1 MIMMNATVPLN
12 TKNESILKI
21 AVLGLGSVGKTTIS
35 KSYSGE
41 INDLDQISMTK
52 GVDITVKRIIYQG
65 RTVTLQIWDF
75 AGQKQFRF
83 MIDVFLRGVKG
94 VMYVYDITDIETL
107 AYLNEFVDLTRNYLA
122 NHFYPKVPEVLVG
135 NKLDLEDVEVSI
147 EDIHDFMKNYGI
159 KKHFLVSGLL
169 SGNVSEPFEYIVD
182 QILNKEENLAEE
194 LISKYLISIVYC
206 NHYN

>member
-1 MIMMNATVPLN
+1 MNTTLPQN
-12 TKNESILKI
+12 SKHDNILKI

-41 INDLDQISMTK
+41 LDDPNQISMTK
-52 GVDITVKRIIYQG
+52 GVDITVKRIVYQG

-122 NHFYPKVPEVLVG
+122 NHFYPKIPEVLVG
-135 NKLDLEDVEVSI
+135 NKLDLEDSEVSI
-147 EDIHDFMKNYGI
+147 EDIHDFMKNYNI

-169 SGNVSEPFEYIVD
+169 SGNVSEPFEYFVD
-182 QILNKEENLAEE
+182 QIINKEQNLADE
-194 LISKYLISIVYC
+194 LVSKYQSF
-206 NHYN
+206 

>member
-1 MIMMNATVPLN
+1 MMKTTLPQNSKHDN
-12 TKNESILKI
+12 ILKI

-41 INDLDQISMTK
+41 LDDPNQISMTK
-52 GVDITVKRIIYQG
+52 GVDITVKRMVHQD
-65 RTVTLQIWDF
+65 RTITLQIWDF

-122 NHFYPKVPEVLVG
+122 NHFYPKIPEVLVG
-135 NKLDLEDVEVSI
+135 NKLDLEDSEVSI
-147 EDIHDFMKNYGI
+147 EDIHDFMKNYNI

-169 SGNVSEPFEYIVD
+169 SGNVSEPFEYIVY
-182 QILNKEENLAEE
+182 QIINKEQSLADE
-194 LISKYLISIVYC
+194 LVSKYQSF
-206 NHYN
+206 

>member
-1 MIMMNATVPLN
+1 MIMMNTTLPQN
-12 TKNESILKI
+12 SKHDNILKI

-41 INDLDQISMTK
+41 LDDPNQISMTK
-52 GVDITVKRIIYQG
+52 GVDITVKRMVHQD
-65 RTVTLQIWDF
+65 RTITLQIWDF

-122 NHFYPKVPEVLVG
+122 NHFYPKIPEVLVG
-135 NKLDLEDVEVSI
+135 NKLDLEDSEVSI
-147 EDIHDFMKNYGI
+147 EDIHDFMKNYNI

-169 SGNVSEPFEYIVD
+169 SGNVSEPFEYIVY
-182 QILNKEENLAEE
+182 QIINKEQSLADE
-194 LISKYLISIVYC
+194 LVSKYQSF
-206 NHYN
+206 

>member
-1 MIMMNATVPLN
+1 MMNTTLPQN
-12 TKNESILKI
+12 SKHDNILKI

-41 INDLDQISMTK
+41 LDDPNQISMTK
-52 GVDITVKRIIYQG
+52 GVDITVKRTVYQG

-122 NHFYPKVPEVLVG
+122 NHFYPKIPEVLVG
-135 NKLDLEDVEVSI
+135 NKLDLEDAEVSI

-182 QILNKEENLAEE
+182 KIINKEQSLADE
-194 LISKYLISIVYC
+194 LVSKYQSF
-206 NHYN
+206 

>member
-1 MIMMNATVPLN
+1 MMNAILPQN

-41 INDLDQISMTK
+41 LDNPDQISMTK
-52 GVDITVKRIIYQG
+52 GVDITVKRIVHQG
-65 RTVTLQIWDF
+65 KTVTLQIWDF

-107 AYLNEFVDLTRNYLA
+107 AYLHEFVDLTRNYLA
-122 NHFYPKVPEVLVG
+122 NHFYPNVPEVLVG
-135 NKLDLEDVEVSI
+135 NKLDLEEVEVSI
-147 EDIHDFMKNYGI
+147 EDIHDFMKSYNI

-169 SGNVSEPFEYIVD
+169 SGNVSEPFEYVVD
-182 QILNKEENLAEE
+182 QILNKEKNLADE
-194 LISKYLISIVYC
+194 LISKYPSF
-206 NHYN
+206 

>member
-1 MIMMNATVPLN
+1 MIMMNATLPLN
-12 TKNESILKI
+12 IKNESILKI

-41 INDLDQISMTK
+41 MDDPNQISMTK
-52 GVDITVKRIIYQG
+52 GVDITVKRIVHKG

-169 SGNVSEPFEYIVD
+169 SGNVSEPFEFIVD
-182 QILNKEENLAEE
+182 KILNKEENLTEE
-194 LISKYLISIVYC
+194 LLSKYPSL
-206 NHYN
+206 

>member
-1 MIMMNATVPLN
+1 MMNTTLPQN
-12 TKNESILKI
+12 SKHDNILKI

-41 INDLDQISMTK
+41 LDDPNQISMTK
-52 GVDITVKRIIYQG
+52 GVDITVKRIVYQG

-122 NHFYPKVPEVLVG
+122 NHFYPKIPEVLVG
-135 NKLDLEDVEVSI
+135 NKLDLEDSEVSI
-147 EDIHDFMKNYGI
+147 EDIHDFMKNYNI

-182 QILNKEENLAEE
+182 QIINKEQSLADE
-194 LISKYLISIVYC
+194 LVSKYQSF
-206 NHYN
+206 

>member
-1 MIMMNATVPLN
+1 MMNATVPLN

-194 LISKYLISIVYC
+194 LISKYP
-206 NHYN
+206 NF

>member
-1 MIMMNATVPLN
+1 MIMMNATPPQN
-12 TKNESILKI
+12 SQHGNILKI

-41 INDLDQISMTK
+41 LDDPNQISMTK
-52 GVDITVKRIIYQG
+52 GVDITVKRIVHQG

-122 NHFYPKVPEVLVG
+122 NHFYPKIPEVLVG
-135 NKLDLEDVEVSI
+135 NKLDLEDSEVSI
-147 EDIHDFMKNYGI
+147 EDIHDFMKNYNI
-159 KKHFLVSGLL
+159 TKHFLVSGLL
-169 SGNVSEPFEYIVD
+169 SGNVSEPFEYIVN
-182 QILNKEENLAEE
+182 QIINKEQSLADE
-194 LISKYLISIVYC
+194 LVSKYQSF
-206 NHYN
+206 

>member
-1 MIMMNATVPLN
+1 MNTTLPQN
-12 TKNESILKI
+12 SKHDNILKI

-41 INDLDQISMTK
+41 LDDPNQISMTK
-52 GVDITVKRIIYQG
+52 GVDITVKRIVYQS

-122 NHFYPKVPEVLVG
+122 NHFYPKIPEVLVG
-135 NKLDLEDVEVSI
+135 NKLDLEDSEVSI
-147 EDIHDFMKNYGI
+147 EDIHDFMKNYNI

-182 QILNKEENLAEE
+182 QIINKEQSLADE
-194 LISKYLISIVYC
+194 LVSKYQSF
-206 NHYN
+206 

>member
-1 MIMMNATVPLN
+1 MMNTTLPQN
-12 TKNESILKI
+12 SKHDNILKI
-21 AVLGLGSVGKTTIS
+21 AVLGLGSVGKTTLS

-41 INDLDQISMTK
+41 LDDPNQISMTK
-52 GVDITVKRIIYQG
+52 GVDITVKRIVYQG

-122 NHFYPKVPEVLVG
+122 NHFYPKIPEVLVG
-135 NKLDLEDVEVSI
+135 NKLDLEDSEVSI
-147 EDIHDFMKNYGI
+147 EDIHDFMKNYNI

-182 QILNKEENLAEE
+182 QIINKEQNLADE
-194 LISKYLISIVYC
+194 LVSKYQSF
-206 NHYN
+206 

>member
-1 MIMMNATVPLN
+1 MMNTVLPQN
-12 TKNESILKI
+12 SKQDNILKV

-41 INDLDQISMTK
+41 LDNPNQISMTK
-52 GVDITVKRIIYQG
+52 GVDITVKRMVHQG

-122 NHFYPKVPEVLVG
+122 NHFYPKIPEVLVG
-135 NKLDLEDVEVSI
+135 NKLDLEDAEVSI
-147 EDIHDFMKNYGI
+147 EDIHDFMKNYNI

-182 QILNKEENLAEE
+182 QIINKEQSLADE
-194 LISKYLISIVYC
+194 LVSKYQSF
-206 NHYN
+206 

>member
-1 MIMMNATVPLN
+1 MMNTTFPQN
-12 TKNESILKI
+12 SKHDNILKI

-41 INDLDQISMTK
+41 LDDPNQISMTK
-52 GVDITVKRIIYQG
+52 GVDITVKRIVHQG

-122 NHFYPKVPEVLVG
+122 NHFYPKIPEVLVG
-135 NKLDLEDVEVSI
+135 NKLDLEDSEVSI
-147 EDIHDFMKNYGI
+147 EDIHDFMKNYDI

-169 SGNVSEPFEYIVD
+169 SGNVSEPFEYIVN
-182 QILNKEENLAEE
+182 QIINKEQSLADE
-194 LISKYLISIVYC
+194 LVSKYQSF
-206 NHYN
+206 

>member
-1 MIMMNATVPLN
+1 MNTTLPQN
-12 TKNESILKI
+12 SKHNNILKI

-41 INDLDQISMTK
+41 LDDPNQISMTK
-52 GVDITVKRIIYQG
+52 GVDITVKRIVYQG

-122 NHFYPKVPEVLVG
+122 NHFYPKIPEVLVG
-135 NKLDLEDVEVSI
+135 NKLDLEDSEVSI
-147 EDIHDFMKNYGI
+147 EDIHDFMKNYNI

-182 QILNKEENLAEE
+182 QIINKEQSLADE
-194 LISKYLISIVYC
+194 LVSKYQSF
-206 NHYN
+206 

>member
-1 MIMMNATVPLN
+1 MNMMNATLPLN

-41 INDLDQISMTK
+41 MDDPNQISMTK
-52 GVDITVKRIIYQG
+52 GVDITVKRIVYQG
-65 RTVTLQIWDF
+65 KTVTLQIWDF

-169 SGNVSEPFEYIVD
+169 SGNVSEPFEYVVD
-182 QILNKEENLAEE
+182 QILNKEESLAEE
-194 LISKYLISIVYC
+194 LISKYPSF
-206 NHYN
+206 

>member
-1 MIMMNATVPLN
+1 MIMMNTTLPQN
-12 TKNESILKI
+12 SKHDNILKI

-41 INDLDQISMTK
+41 LDDPNQISMTK
-52 GVDITVKRIIYQG
+52 GVDITVKRIVYQG

-122 NHFYPKVPEVLVG
+122 NHFYPKIPEVLVG
-135 NKLDLEDVEVSI
+135 NKLDLEDSEVSI
-147 EDIHDFMKNYGI
+147 EDIHDFMKNYNI

-182 QILNKEENLAEE
+182 QIINKEQNLADE
-194 LISKYLISIVYC
+194 LVSKYQSF
-206 NHYN
+206 

>member
-1 MIMMNATVPLN
+1 MMNTTLPQN
-12 TKNESILKI
+12 SKHDNILKI

-41 INDLDQISMTK
+41 LDDPNQISMTK
-52 GVDITVKRIIYQG
+52 GVDITVKRIVYQS

-122 NHFYPKVPEVLVG
+122 NHFYPKIPEVLVG
-135 NKLDLEDVEVSI
+135 NKLDLEDSEVSI
-147 EDIHDFMKNYGI
+147 EDIHDFMKNYNI

-182 QILNKEENLAEE
+182 QIINKEQSLADE
-194 LISKYLISIVYC
+194 LVSKYQSF
-206 NHYN
+206 

>member
-1 MIMMNATVPLN
+1 MTMMNTVLPQN
-12 TKNESILKI
+12 SKQDNILKV

-41 INDLDQISMTK
+41 LDNPNQISMTK
-52 GVDITVKRIIYQG
+52 GVDITVKRMVHQG

-122 NHFYPKVPEVLVG
+122 NHFYPKIPEVLVG
-135 NKLDLEDVEVSI
+135 NKLDLEDAEVSI
-147 EDIHDFMKNYGI
+147 EDIHDFMKNYNI

-182 QILNKEENLAEE
+182 QIINKEQSLADE
-194 LISKYLISIVYC
+194 LVSKYQSF
-206 NHYN
+206 

>member
-1 MIMMNATVPLN
+1 MNTTLPQN
-12 TKNESILKI
+12 SKHDNILKI

-41 INDLDQISMTK
+41 LDDPNQISMTK
-52 GVDITVKRIIYQG
+52 GVDITVKRIVYQG

-122 NHFYPKVPEVLVG
+122 NHFYPKIPEVLVG
-135 NKLDLEDVEVSI
+135 NKLDLEDSEVSI
-147 EDIHDFMKNYGI
+147 EDIHDFMKNYNI

-182 QILNKEENLAEE
+182 QIINKEQSLADE
-194 LISKYLISIVYC
+194 LVSKYQSF
-206 NHYN
+206 

>member
-1 MIMMNATVPLN
+1 MIMMNTTLPQN
-12 TKNESILKI
+12 SKHDNILKI

-41 INDLDQISMTK
+41 LDDPNQISMTK
-52 GVDITVKRIIYQG
+52 GVDITVKRIVHQG

-122 NHFYPKVPEVLVG
+122 NHFYPKIPEVLVG
-135 NKLDLEDVEVSI
+135 NKLDLEDSEVSI
-147 EDIHDFMKNYGI
+147 EDIHDFMKNYNI
-159 KKHFLVSGLL
+159 KRHFLVSGLL

-182 QILNKEENLAEE
+182 QITNKEQSLADE
-194 LISKYLISIVYC
+194 LVSKYQSF
-206 NHYN
+206 

>member
-1 MIMMNATVPLN
+1 MMNTTLPQN
-12 TKNESILKI
+12 SKHDNILKI

-41 INDLDQISMTK
+41 LDDPNQISMTK
-52 GVDITVKRIIYQG
+52 GVDITVKRIVHQG

-122 NHFYPKVPEVLVG
+122 NHFYPKIPEVLVG
-135 NKLDLEDVEVSI
+135 NKLDLEDSEVSI
-147 EDIHDFMKNYGI
+147 EDIHDFMKNYNI
-159 KKHFLVSGLL
+159 KRHFLVSGLL
-169 SGNVSEPFEYIVD
+169 SGNVSEPIEYIVD
-182 QILNKEENLAEE
+182 QITNKEQSLADE
-194 LISKYLISIVYC
+194 LVSKYQSF
-206 NHYN
+206 

>member
-1 MIMMNATVPLN
+1 MMNTVLPQN
-12 TKNESILKI
+12 SKNDNILKV

-41 INDLDQISMTK
+41 LNDPNQISMTK
-52 GVDITVKRIIYQG
+52 GVDITVKRIVHQG
-65 RTVTLQIWDF
+65 RTITLQIWDF

-135 NKLDLEDVEVSI
+135 NKLDLEDAEVSI

-182 QILNKEENLAEE
+182 RIINKEQSLADE
-194 LISKYLISIVYC
+194 LVSKYQSF
-206 NHYN
+206 

>member
-1 MIMMNATVPLN
+1 MIMMNTTLPQN
-12 TKNESILKI
+12 SKHDNILKI

-41 INDLDQISMTK
+41 LDDPNQISMTK
-52 GVDITVKRIIYQG
+52 GVDITVKRTVYQG

-122 NHFYPKVPEVLVG
+122 NHFYPKIPEVLVG
-135 NKLDLEDVEVSI
+135 NKLDLEDSEVSI
-147 EDIHDFMKNYGI
+147 EDIHDFMKNYNI

-182 QILNKEENLAEE
+182 QIINKEQSLADE
-194 LISKYLISIVYC
+194 LVSKYQSF
-206 NHYN
+206 

>member
-1 MIMMNATVPLN
+1 MMNTVLPQN
-12 TKNESILKI
+12 SKQDNILKV

-35 KSYSGE
+35 KSFSGE
-41 INDLDQISMTK
+41 LDDPNQISMTK
-52 GVDITVKRIIYQG
+52 GVDITVKRIVHQG
-65 RTVTLQIWDF
+65 RTITLQIWDF

-135 NKLDLEDVEVSI
+135 NKLDLEDAEVSI

-182 QILNKEENLAEE
+182 KIMNKEQSLADE
-194 LISKYLISIVYC
+194 LVSKYQSF
-206 NHYN
+206 

>member
-1 MIMMNATVPLN
+1 MIMMNTVLPQN
-12 TKNESILKI
+12 SKQDNILKV

-35 KSYSGE
+35 KSFSGE
-41 INDLDQISMTK
+41 LDDPNQISMTK
-52 GVDITVKRIIYQG
+52 GVDITVKRIVHQG
-65 RTVTLQIWDF
+65 RTITLQIWDF

-135 NKLDLEDVEVSI
+135 NKLDLEDAEVSI

-182 QILNKEENLAEE
+182 KIMNKEQSLADE
-194 LISKYLISIVYC
+194 LVSKYQSF
-206 NHYN
+206 

>member
-52 GVDITVKRIIYQG
+52 GVVITVKRIIYQG

-194 LISKYLISIVYC
+194 LISKYP
-206 NHYN
+206 NF

>member
-1 MIMMNATVPLN
+1 MNTVLPQN
-12 TKNESILKI
+12 SKHDNILKV

-41 INDLDQISMTK
+41 LDDPNQISMTK
-52 GVDITVKRIIYQG
+52 GVDITVKRIVYQG
-65 RTVTLQIWDF
+65 RTVTIQIWDF

-122 NHFYPKVPEVLVG
+122 NHFYPKIPEVLVG
-135 NKLDLEDVEVSI
+135 NKLDLEDAEISI
-147 EDIHDFMKNYGI
+147 EDIHDFMKSYNI

-182 QILNKEENLAEE
+182 QIINKEQSLADE
-194 LISKYLISIVYC
+194 LVSKYQSF
-206 NHYN
+206 

>member
-1 MIMMNATVPLN
+1 MMNATRPIN
-12 TKNESILKI
+12 PKNESILKI

-35 KSYSGE
+35 KRYSGE

-52 GVDITVKRIIYQG
+52 GVDITVKRIVHKG
-65 RTVTLQIWDF
+65 KTVTLQIWDF

-107 AYLNEFVDLTRNYLA
+107 AYLHEFVDLTRNYLA
-122 NHFYPKVPEVLVG
+122 NHFYPNVPEVLVG
-135 NKLDLEDVEVSI
+135 NKLDLEEVEVSI
-147 EDIHDFMKNYGI
+147 EDIHDFMKNYNI

-182 QILNKEENLAEE
+182 KILNKEESLAEE
-194 LISKYLISIVYC
+194 LISKYPSF
-206 NHYN
+206 

>member
-1 MIMMNATVPLN
+1 MIMMNTVLPQN
-12 TKNESILKI
+12 SKQDNILKV

-35 KSYSGE
+35 KSFSGE
-41 INDLDQISMTK
+41 LDDPNQISMTK
-52 GVDITVKRIIYQG
+52 GVDITVKRIVHQG
-65 RTVTLQIWDF
+65 RTITLQIWDF

-135 NKLDLEDVEVSI
+135 NKLDLEDAEVSI

-169 SGNVSEPFEYIVD
+169 SGNVSDPFEYIVD
-182 QILNKEENLAEE
+182 KIINKEQSLADE
-194 LISKYLISIVYC
+194 LVSRYQSF
-206 NHYN
+206 

>member
-1 MIMMNATVPLN
+1 MMNAVLPQN
-12 TKNESILKI
+12 SKQDNILKV

-41 INDLDQISMTK
+41 LDDPNQISMTK
-52 GVDITVKRIIYQG
+52 GVDITVKRIVHQG

-135 NKLDLEDVEVSI
+135 NKLDLEDAEVSI

-182 QILNKEENLAEE
+182 RIINKEQSLADE
-194 LISKYLISIVYC
+194 LVSKYQSF
-206 NHYN
+206 